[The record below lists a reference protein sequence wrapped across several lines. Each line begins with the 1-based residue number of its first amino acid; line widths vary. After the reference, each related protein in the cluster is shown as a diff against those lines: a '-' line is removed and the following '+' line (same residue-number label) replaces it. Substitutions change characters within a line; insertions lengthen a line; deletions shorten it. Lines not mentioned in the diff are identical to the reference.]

1 MNKWIDKINL
11 NKVAIA
17 YLITGLIVA
26 ICLILVVGN
35 KFKSKIEFIYN
46 YHTIREMFEERN
58 YNMDTIK
65 EKIKSMSNSSEDIV
79 DILIL
84 NKDNKIIYSSK
95 ESEFGK
101 QEEFL
106 LSRVNNI
113 ENKYFENFENSN
125 IIFELVRDKELM
137 LSTILSNIDLKIEKN
152 YEDNVFFESE
162 FNNKN
167 IYSLSYAASKKTGEK
182 IYFINEIQPVQNG
195 EMYIKMS
202 LAIIMFF
209 FMLYWV
215 LVALSIYQNA
225 RKSKLNPYIWGG
237 ITLLTNIAG
246 VIVYLIYKQNNKT
259 CIKCGAVQNK
269 YNSYCINCG
278 SKLNETCSKCG
289 TVIKSRDN
297 FCGKCGEKH

>member
-1 MNKWIDKINL
+1 MNKWIEKINFK
-11 NKVAIA
+11 KVAIV
-17 YLITGLIVA
+17 YLIIGLIVG
-26 ICLILVVGN
+26 ICLILAIVN
-35 KFKSKIEFIYN
+35 RFKDKIEFVYN
-46 YHTIREMFEERN
+46 YHSISEQFEKN
-58 YNMDTIK
+58 SYNEYLQ
-65 EKIKSMSNSSEDIV
+65 EKLKSMSNSSEDIV

-106 LSRVNNI
+106 LSRVSNV
-113 ENKYFENFENSN
+113 ESKYFENSANHN
-125 IIFELVRDKELM
+125 IVFKLVRNKELM
-137 LSTILSNIDLKIEKN
+137 LSTILSNIDLEIEKD

-167 IYSLSYAASKKTGEK
+167 IYSLSYAANKETGEK
-182 IYFINEIQPVQNG
+182 IYFINEIHPVQNG
-195 EMYIKMS
+195 EMYIKVS

-215 LVALSIYQNA
+215 LVALFIYQNA
-225 RKSKLNPYIWGG
+225 LKSKLNPYIWGG

-246 VIVYLIYKQNNKT
+246 VIVYYIYKQNNKT
-259 CIKCGAVQNK
+259 CIKCGTVQNK

-278 SKLNETCSKCG
+278 TKLNETCSKCG
-289 TVIKSRDN
+289 TVIKSKAN
-297 FCGKCGEKH
+297 FCGKCGEKHE